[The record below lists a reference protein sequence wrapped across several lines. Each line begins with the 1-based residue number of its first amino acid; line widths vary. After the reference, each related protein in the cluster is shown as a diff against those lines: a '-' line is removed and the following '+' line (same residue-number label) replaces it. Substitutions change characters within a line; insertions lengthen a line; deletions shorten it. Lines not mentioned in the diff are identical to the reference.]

1 MQLTWIDWAIVI
13 ASILICFVP
22 ALFYAK
28 RSSQSTSEFFASG
41 RSVPWWLAG
50 LSMVATTFSSDTPNW
65 VTEQV
70 RKYGVAGNWQWWAF
84 VLTGV
89 ATVFFFARLWRRSG
103 VMTDLEFYEH
113 RYSGA
118 SASVVRGFRAV
129 YLGLFFNCFIMGMV
143 TLAACKIANILFG
156 MPAWQTILICG
167 VLNIFFA
174 AHSGLWG
181 VLVIDMVQFF
191 IKMTAVFAAAWFSL
205 VEVGERLVG
214 KGAGGWAGLKAL
226 VAKLSTQ
233 QVVIPKVQK
242 VVDGVAQVKDGV
254 PVMVDGQ
261 PVMSLIN
268 GTGQPFLDL
277 LPNFSMSEL
286 ALMIF
291 IVPIAI
297 GWWANWY
304 PGAEPGGGSYIAQ
317 RMLASKSEKDS
328 LGGTLFFNI
337 AHYVL
342 RPWPWII
349 TALCS
354 IIVYP
359 DLASIKAA
367 FPAADVTLIGHDSAF
382 PAMLKFLPVGF
393 VGLMVGGLIAANS
406 STILTHLNWGS
417 SYLVHDFYR
426 RFINKDATEGH
437 YINVGRFSTVALYV
451 IAACL
456 SYTLE
461 SAQSAFQVLISVGAG
476 TGSLYIIRWYWY
488 RVNAWAEVVAMVSSV
503 AVTVMFLLCDKF
515 GTGSGGLVLAAI
527 GSLLLLL
534 GVASDTDYKPEFSAK
549 VVAGYMLPFL
559 PLAFVMLNSV
569 PNSLTMLMAFA
580 SLAFAVRRLFV
591 ADVTGEPTA
600 HTSLRLAGL
609 LVVAVG
615 LVVKGLTDL
624 GYADVLFGGGFAYR
638 TLWTVGLTTLCWLS
652 ACFIAPATDKATLI
666 AFYRKVKPAGPGW
679 TAIRAE
685 AGVTDTE
692 VAQEN
697 RIGSAFLGWISG
709 CAVIWSSLFAI
720 GNFLYSSGDP
730 TRLKMAWILTAV
742 FAVSAYVL
750 LKVTQQLWADST
762 ASQAREDARLKQG

>member
-1 MQLTWIDWAIVI
+1 MQLTWIDWAIVA

-28 RSSQSTSEFFASG
+28 RSSESTSEFFASG

-113 RYSGA
+113 RYSGKAA
-118 SASVVRGFRAV
+118 SLVRGFRAV

-156 MPAWQTILICG
+156 IAPIWTILICG
-167 VLNIFFA
+167 VLNVVFA

-226 VAKLSTQ
+226 VEKLSTQ
-233 QVVIPKVQK
+233 QVNTAH
-242 VVDGVAQVKDGV
+242 GA
-254 PVMVDGQ
+254 Q
-261 PVMSLIN
+261 PVMSVAN
-268 GTGQPFLDL
+268 GAGQPFLDM
-277 LPNFSMSEL
+277 LPNFTMSEL

-291 IVPIAI
+291 ILPIAI
-297 GWWANWY
+297 SWWANWY

-354 IIVYP
+354 IIIYP
-359 DLASIKAA
+359 DLASIKSA
-367 FPAADVTLIGHDSAF
+367 FPAADPSLIGHDSAF

-426 RFINKDATEGH
+426 RFINKDASEGH
-437 YINVGRFSTVALYV
+437 YINVGRLSTVILYV
-451 IAACL
+451 FAAVL
-456 SYTLE
+456 SLFMT
-461 SAQSAFQVLISVGAG
+461 SAQQAFEVLLSIGAG
-476 TGSLYIIRWYWY
+476 TGLIYIARWFWW
-488 RVNAWAEVVAMVSSV
+488 RVSAWCEIVAMVMSL
-503 AVTVMFLLCDKF
+503 VT
-515 GTGSGGLVLAAI
+515 
-527 GSLLLLL
+527 
-534 GVASDTDYKPEFSAK
+534 
-549 VVAGYMLPFL
+549 
-559 PLAFVMLNSV
+559 
-569 PNSLTMLMAFA
+569 
-580 SLAFAVRRLFV
+580 SLAVPLLMPNADFATRTIVQVAITTFAWLFM
-591 ADVTGEPTA
+591 AY
-600 HTSLRLAGL
+600 
-609 LVVAVG
+609 VG
-615 LVVKGLTDL
+615 PETD
-624 GYADVLFGGGFAYR
+624 R
-638 TLWTVGLTTLCWLS
+638 
-652 ACFIAPATDKATLI
+652 ATLI
-666 AFYRKVKPAGPGW
+666 SFYRKVKPVGPGW

-685 AGVTDTE
+685 AGVTDAE

-697 RIGSAFLGWISG
+697 RIGAAFLGWISG
-709 CAVIWSSLFAI
+709 CTVIWSSLFAI

-730 TRLKMAWILTAV
+730 ARLKMAWILTAV
-742 FAVSAYVL
+742 LVVSGYVL

-762 ASQAREDARLKQG
+762 ASQAREDARIQQG

>member
-1 MQLTWIDWAIVI
+1 MHITWIDWVIVV

-22 ALFYAK
+22 ALFLAK
-28 RSSQSTSEFFASG
+28 RSSSSTAEFFASG

-113 RYSGA
+113 RYSGTAA
-118 SASVVRGFRAV
+118 SLVRGFRAV
-129 YLGLFFNCFIMGMV
+129 YLGFFFNCFIMGMV

-156 MPAWQTILICG
+156 MPAWQTIVVCG
-167 VLNIFFA
+167 VLNVVFA

-181 VLVIDMVQFF
+181 VLVIDMIQFF

-226 VAKLSTQ
+226 VEKLSTQ
-233 QVVIPKVQK
+233 QVVTT
-242 VVDGVAQVKDGV
+242 AGV
-254 PVMVDGQ
+254 PVMSASDGKGQ
-261 PVMSLIN
+261 PI
-268 GTGQPFLDL
+268 LDM
-277 LPNFSMSEL
+277 LPNFTMSEL

-291 IVPIAI
+291 ILPIAI
-297 GWWANWY
+297 SWWANWY

-367 FPAADVTLIGHDSAF
+367 FPTADPTLIGHDSAF
-382 PAMLKFLPVGF
+382 PAMLMFLPVGF
-393 VGLMVGGLIAANS
+393 VGLMIGGLIAANS

-437 YINVGRFSTVALYV
+437 YINVGRLSTVGLYV
-451 IAACL
+451 FAAVL
-456 SYTLE
+456 SLFMT
-461 SAQSAFQVLISVGAG
+461 SAQQAFEVLLSIGAG
-476 TGSLYIIRWYWY
+476 TGLIYIARWFWW
-488 RVNAWAEVVAMVSSV
+488 RVSAWCEIVAMV
-503 AVTVMFLLCDKF
+503 M
-515 GTGSGGLVLAAI
+515 
-527 GSLLLLL
+527 SLLTSLAVPLLMP
-534 GVASDTDYKPEFSAK
+534 DTD
-549 VVAGYMLPFL
+549 
-559 PLAFVMLNSV
+559 
-569 PNSLTMLMAFA
+569 FA
-580 SLAFAVRRLFV
+580 
-591 ADVTGEPTA
+591 T
-600 HTSLRLAGL
+600 
-609 LVVAVG
+609 
-615 LVVKGLTDL
+615 
-624 GYADVLFGGGFAYR
+624 R
-638 TLWTVGLTTLCWLS
+638 TIVQVSITTLAWLIT
-652 ACFIAPATDKATLI
+652 AYVGPETDRATLI
-666 AFYRKVKPAGPGW
+666 AFYRKVKPVGPGW
-679 TAIRAE
+679 TDIRAE
-685 AGVTDTE
+685 AGVTDAE

-697 RIGSAFLGWISG
+697 RIGSAFVGWIAG
-709 CAVIWSSLFAI
+709 CVLIWASLFAI
-720 GNFLYSSGDP
+720 GNFLYAPGDP
-730 TRLKMAWILTAV
+730 QRLPMAWVLTAV
-742 FAVSAYVL
+742 TLVSGYIL

-762 ASQAREDARLKQG
+762 ASQEREEAKKV

>member
-1 MQLTWIDWAIVI
+1 MHITWIDWVIVA

-22 ALFYAK
+22 ALFLAK
-28 RSSQSTSEFFASG
+28 RSSGSTAEFFASG

-113 RYSGA
+113 RYSGTA
-118 SASVVRGFRAV
+118 ASVVRGFRAI
-129 YLGLFFNCFIMGMV
+129 YLGLFFNCFVMGMV

-156 MPAWQTILICG
+156 MPAWQTIVVCG
-167 VLNIFFA
+167 ILNVAFA

-226 VAKLSTQ
+226 VERLSTQ
-233 QVVIPKVQK
+233 QVILPKVQK
-242 VVDGVAQVKDGV
+242 IVDGVAQVKDGI
-254 PVMVDGQ
+254 PVMEDGQ
-261 PVMSLIN
+261 PMMSVIN
-268 GTGQPFLDL
+268 GTGQPILDM
-277 LPNFSMSEL
+277 LPNFTMSEL

-304 PGAEPGGGSYIAQ
+304 PGSEPGGGSYIAQ

-359 DLASIKAA
+359 DLLSIQNA
-367 FPAADVTLIGHDSAF
+367 FPNADKNLIGHDSAF
-382 PAMLKFLPVGF
+382 PAMLMFLPVGF
-393 VGLMVGGLIAANS
+393 VGLMIGGLIAANS

-426 RFINKDATEGH
+426 RFIKKDASEVH
-437 YINVGRFSTVALYV
+437 YVNAGRISTVLLYV
-451 IAACL
+451 FAAYL
-456 SYTLE
+456 STRLK
-461 SAQSAFQVLISVGAG
+461 SAQDAFQVLISIGSG
-476 TGSLYIIRWYWY
+476 TGLLYIARWFWW
-488 RVNAWAEVVAMVSSV
+488 RVSAWCEVVAMV
-503 AVTVMFLLCDKF
+503 M
-515 GTGSGGLVLAAI
+515 
-527 GSLLLLL
+527 SLL
-534 GVASDTDYKPEFSAK
+534 S
-549 VVAGYMLPFL
+549 
-559 PLAFVMLNSV
+559 
-569 PNSLTMLMAFA
+569 
-580 SLAFAVRRLFV
+580 AFAVPYFFPGVGV
-591 ADVTGEPTA
+591 AKTILLQVGITTAAWLVTA
-600 HTSLRLAGL
+600 Y
-609 LVVAVG
+609 VG
-615 LVVKGLTDL
+615 PQTD
-624 GYADVLFGGGFAYR
+624 R
-638 TLWTVGLTTLCWLS
+638 
-652 ACFIAPATDKATLI
+652 ATLI
-666 AFYRKVKPAGPGW
+666 SFFRKVKPAGPGW
-679 TAIRAE
+679 TDIRAE
-685 AGVTDTE
+685 AGISDAE
-692 VAQEN
+692 IAQEN
-697 RIGSAFLGWISG
+697 RVGSAFVGWIAG
-709 CAVIWSSLFAI
+709 CALIWGSLFAI
-720 GNFLYSSGDP
+720 GNFLYASGDP
-730 TRLKMAWILTAV
+730 QRLTMAWVLTAV
-742 FAVSAYVL
+742 TVVSGYVL
-750 LKVTQQLWADST
+750 LKVTQQMWADST
-762 ASQAREDARLKQG
+762 ASQEREEAKKAG